1 MASGCVLS
9 DPPEYGTVKQTPPF
23 LQLDKADP
31 SPYQVTTLN
40 VNEVEP
46 ISVAVRSEDAGDP
59 LSATLYLDYVPSP
72 NAAVTEL
79 TSREVAASVLED
91 DTREISISWTPQEAG
106 CRQLTMVVTHK
117 KNLTKDTNR
126 PIDLTDVAYVTWW
139 YLIIDPAEN
148 EPTPTIDECG
158 PKAVTN

>member
-31 SPYQVTTLN
+31 SPYHVTTLN

-59 LSATLYLDYVPSP
+59 LSATLYLDYVP
-72 NAAVTEL
+72 NAEAVNEL

-91 DTREISISWTPQEAG
+91 DTREISISWTPQSAG

-117 KNLTKDTNR
+117 KNLTKDNR

-139 YLIIDPAEN
+139 YLITDPTKN
-148 EPTPTIDECG
+148 DPTPTVDTCG
-158 PKAVTN
+158 PKVTN

>member
-31 SPYQVTTLN
+31 SPYHLTTLN

-59 LSATLYLDYVPSP
+59 LSATLFLNYAP
-72 NAAVTEL
+72 NAVGAEL

-91 DTREISISWTPQEAG
+91 DTREISISWTPQNEG
-106 CRQLTMVVTHK
+106 CHQLTMVVTHK
-117 KNLTKDTNR
+117 KNLTNDNR
-126 PIDLTDVAYVTWW
+126 PIDLSDVAYVTWW
-139 YLIIDPAEN
+139 YLITDPSAN
-148 EPTPTIDECG
+148 DPTPTADTCG
-158 PKAVTN
+158 PQAVTN